1 MKTINKQNNKLP
13 YKISAYINDHFKEE
27 FLFDIKS
34 VRKEKQGV
42 IYTVE
47 VSKDGYTHVL
57 TFDGEGN
64 ILNSDAKQAF
74 PMDDHDGNV
83 PGEVP
88 E

>member
-1 MKTINKQNNKLP
+1 MNKQINKLP

-27 FLFDIKS
+27 FLFDVKS

-47 VSKDGYTHVL
+47 VSKDGYIEVL
-57 TFDGEGN
+57 TFNEEGN
-64 ILNSDAKQAF
+64 ILNRDAKQAF

-83 PGEVP
+83 QGEVP